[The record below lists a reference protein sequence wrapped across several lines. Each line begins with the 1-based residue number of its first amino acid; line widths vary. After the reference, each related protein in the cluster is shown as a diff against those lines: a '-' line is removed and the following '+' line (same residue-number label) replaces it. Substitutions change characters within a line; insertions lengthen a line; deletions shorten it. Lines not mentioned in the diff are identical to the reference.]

1 MPRILRGTWRRRR
14 IYACTTALVL
24 LAPALAQAG
33 DAVFSGGTG
42 DWFDAAN
49 WASSSLPS
57 STDRAII
64 DDPVQG
70 VIFGQSAVVETL
82 LVGRAANGSLL
93 IRDPLQTGDATLGV
107 AAGFSGDVTVSGT
120 LGRWTND
127 ADLVIGEAGS
137 GTLSILQSGSVA
149 STNAVLGRM
158 AGGSGILAV
167 DGAGSH
173 FDISRLLSI
182 GEAGSG
188 SVSITAGATVEVGA
202 DATLGGSASGSG
214 SLSMAGSGSRMTV
227 AGRMTVGDEGTGT
240 LSLLSGAELTSS
252 SALIGAAH
260 GATGTA
266 TLGGLGTLWTV
277 SDELALGT
285 GSLSL
290 GTSAALS
297 TGSASIGSLSGETA
311 TVTLSGSGTAW
322 DNSGTLAIG
331 TSGTGSLSIGT
342 GSTVSTQSA
351 VAGVAGA
358 SSGSVSIDGNGSAL
372 TIAGDF
378 DIGRFGS
385 GSATVSG
392 GATLSAQT
400 ITLAA
405 NAGSSGTLNIG
416 ADETSLA
423 AGAGTVNAQ
432 AIRFGDGT
440 GTLVLNHGETN
451 YELAAQ
457 LSGTGTVKVLRGVT
471 ALTGDN
477 SHDGQT
483 TISSGATLSIGN
495 GGVTGTLG
503 HGDVV
508 NNGSLIFNRTGT
520 IAFDGDISGTGTLDK
535 QGSGTLTLGG
545 TSTYSGATTVSA
557 GRLHVNGSLSSSVSV
572 AAGAVLGGS
581 GSVGST
587 NLASGATLQ
596 AEGLA
601 INGNL
606 ALASG
611 STLAATIGTSGI
623 DALQVSGTAN
633 LAGADLA
640 LSYESGGRLGNHYTL
655 IDAANTSGSLGSLTV
670 NGLSS
675 RFAVTESMDA
685 DSVDLGLVYN
695 GAGVTLTSASA
706 NSVHSILGSA
716 FNAGTVLSG
725 SLSAAL
731 ASDSSDLQSRMT
743 ALAGESGASA
753 GYMATLAMQS
763 FLTSSLAESANEEA
777 GFWISPRGGVTRFDG
792 DAADG
797 VSTASI
803 SQSGLDGGVRFAL
816 DDTWSAGLAVS
827 GSQSR
832 YSAKDLD
839 ASATGTA
846 GQMAAFAKGRF
857 DNGFTLSAAAG
868 AGLQSVDT
876 RRAPGAGDR
885 VEGDFTA
892 RMAGVDAQAGWLIRS
907 GDVSFMPFAGASY
920 VYSYQP
926 GYSEHSVQGSG
937 NPALSYSD
945 IERGTATLRAG
956 LDAAYETQLAERPV
970 TFNARLAYLDRRT
983 EGGTAN
989 ASFAALPGASYA
1001 LASLAPEGGA
1011 VQAGLGAQMTLGP
1024 AARLRFDLAGEWGRD
1039 YQEWTAAFGL
1049 DIQW

>member
-1 MPRILRGTWRRRR
+1 MPRILRGSWRQSR
-14 IYACTTALVL
+14 IYVCTTALVL
-24 LAPALAQAG
+24 LAPTLAQAG

-42 DWFDAAN
+42 DWFDATN
-49 WASSSLPS
+49 WAGLSLPS
-57 STDRAII
+57 SNDRAII

-70 VIFGQSAVVETL
+70 VIFGQSAIVETL

-93 IRDPLQTGDATLGV
+93 IRDPLQTQDATLGV
-107 AAGFSGDVTVSGT
+107 AAGVSGDVTVSGT
-120 LGRWTND
+120 LGVWTNNSNM
-127 ADLVIGEAGS
+127 VIGDAGS

-149 STNAVLGRM
+149 STDAVLGRM
-158 AGGSGILAV
+158 TGGSGSLTL

-173 FDISRLLSI
+173 FDISRVLTI
-182 GEAGSG
+182 GDAGSG
-188 SVSITAGATVEVGA
+188 SASITAGATVEVGS
-202 DATLGGSASGSG
+202 DATLGLGASGSG
-214 SLSMAGSGSRMTV
+214 LLSMTGSGSGMNV

-240 LSLLSGAELTSS
+240 LSLLSGAELASG
-252 SALIGAAH
+252 SAVIGATH

-266 TLGGLGTLWTV
+266 TLGGLGTRWTV
-277 SDELALGT
+277 SGDLALGT

-297 TGSASIGSLSGETA
+297 TGSASIGALSGETA
-311 TVTLSGSGTAW
+311 TVILSGSGTAW

-342 GSTVSTQSA
+342 GAVVSTQSA
-351 VAGVAGA
+351 VAGVASG
-358 SSGSVSIDGNGSAL
+358 SSGSVVIDGNGSAL
-372 TIAGDF
+372 NVAGNF
-378 DIGRFGS
+378 DIGRFGT

-392 GATLSAQT
+392 GATLSAET

-405 NAGSSGTLNIG
+405 NAGSSSTLNIG

-423 AGAGTVNAQ
+423 AGAGAVNAQ

-451 YELAAQ
+451 YVLAAQ

-483 TISSGATLSIGN
+483 TVSSGATLSIGN
-495 GGVTGTLG
+495 GHATGTLG

-557 GRLHVNGSLSSSVSV
+557 GRLDVDGSLSSDVSV
-572 AAGAVLGGS
+572 ASGAALGGS
-581 GSVGST
+581 GAVGSAS
-587 NLASGATLQ
+587 LASGATLA
-596 AEGLA
+596 AEGLTVT
-601 INGNL
+601 GNL
-606 ALASG
+606 GLAAG
-611 STLAATIGTSGI
+611 STLSATIGANGI
-623 DALQVSGTAN
+623 DAVQVSGTAS
-633 LAGADLA
+633 LAGSDIA
-640 LSYESGGRLGNHYTL
+640 LSYESGGSLGNHYTL
-655 IDAANTSGSLGSLTV
+655 IDAASVSGTLGSLTV

-675 RFAVTESMDA
+675 RFAVTDSLDA

-695 GAGVTLTSASA
+695 GAGVSLTGASA

-731 ASDSSDLQSRMT
+731 ASDGTELQSRMT

-753 GYMATLAMQS
+753 GYMATLAMKS
-763 FLTSSLAESANEEA
+763 FLTSSLAESASEEA

-792 DAADG
+792 DAAKG

-816 DDTWSAGLAVS
+816 DDRWSAGLTVS

-832 YSAKDLD
+832 YSATDLD
-839 ASATGTA
+839 ASATGTT

-868 AGLQSVDT
+868 AGLQSIDT

-885 VEGDFTA
+885 VEGEFTA
-892 RMAGVDAQAGWLIRS
+892 RMAGVETEAGWLIRS

-983 EGGTAN
+983 HGGTAS
-989 ASFAALPGASYA
+989 ASFAALPGSSYA

-1011 VQAGLGAQMTLGP
+1011 VQAGLGAQMALGP
-1024 AARLRFDLAGEWGRD
+1024 ASRLRFDLAGEWGRG

-1049 DIQW
+1049 DIKW